1 MRRSTTRFG
10 ADDSDRFERSATLGF
25 GDTTNHNTLGLRRGN
40 TKALESF
47 AYQNQIKPDSATMRN
62 QSPILKSLEKD
73 ATRETI
79 GAQKV
84 APAR

>member
-1 MRRSTTRFG
+1 LRRTTTRFG
-10 ADDSDRFERSATLGF
+10 ADDSDGFERSATLGF
-25 GDTTNHNTLGLRRGN
+25 GDTLGLRRGN

-62 QSPILKSLEKD
+62 QSPILKPSEKD
-73 ATRETI
+73 AIRETI

>member
-10 ADDSDRFERSATLGF
+10 ADDSDGLERSGTLGL
-25 GDTTNHNTLGLRRGN
+25 GDTLGLRRGN
-40 TKALESF
+40 TKALEAF
-47 AYQNQIKPDSATMRN
+47 AYQHQVQPESATMRH
-62 QSPILKSLEKD
+62 QSPRLQPSAKEAVS
-73 ATRETI
+73 ETM